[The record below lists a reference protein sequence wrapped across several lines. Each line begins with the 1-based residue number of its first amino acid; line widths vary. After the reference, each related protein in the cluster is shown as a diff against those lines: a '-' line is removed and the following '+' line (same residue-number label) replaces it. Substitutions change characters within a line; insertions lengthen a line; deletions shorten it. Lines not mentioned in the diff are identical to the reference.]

1 MAARMRYATEAL
13 ELIREADPGT
23 PVTLNH
29 IRALAASGKIPV
41 HKIGRRRLINVDA
54 LMEYLAG
61 QAANKAGELGIGQ
74 IRPVQEGGTGSWRR

>member
-1 MAARMRYATEAL
+1 MAARMRYAAEAL

-41 HKIGRRRLINVDA
+41 HKIGRRKLINVDA
-54 LMEYLAG
+54 LQTYLSG
-61 QAANKAGELGIGQ
+61 QDSNKPEELGIGQ
-74 IRPVQEGGTGSWRR
+74 IRPVQEGGSSLWRR

>member
-1 MAARMRYATEAL
+1 MARMRYAAQAL
-13 ELIREADPGT
+13 EELRREDPDT

-29 IRALAASGKIPV
+29 IRALAASGKVPV

-61 QAANKAGELGIGQ
+61 QATNKAEELGIGQ
-74 IRPVQEGGTGSWRR
+74 IRPVQEGGSSSWRR